1 MNKQLWRFTVVQNP
15 AMLDALAAVI
25 REEAGRDP
33 AYHFHGANVLILAS
47 NERDNPHGVE
57 DCACAL
63 ENMFLAAHALGI
75 GSVWINQFKGICD
88 RPRVRGLLTRL
99 HLPDTHIVL
108 GCAAL
113 GYAARPRRLRSKNG
127 TWWNGCSDR
136 RRREKNRVGRRVSG
150 MAIRFLNAGRRTG
163 QETPSAPCSLAWAVY
178 RS

>member
-1 MNKQLWRFTVVQNP
+1 MDALENLMTRRSIRAFTEEAVPQEALERIVGAARYAPSGMNKQLWRFTVVQNP

-113 GYAARPRRLRSKNG
+113 GYAARP
-127 TWWNGCSDR
+127 
-136 RRREKNRVGRRVSG
+136 
-150 MAIRFLNAGRRTG
+150 
-163 QETPSAPCSLAWAVY
+163 APPALKKRNVVEWVL
-178 RS
+178 

>member
-1 MNKQLWRFTVVQNP
+1 M
-15 AMLDALAAVI
+15 DALENLMTRRSIRAFTEDTVPAGGARADRRRRAVCAERHEQAALAVHGGTESGDA
-25 REEAGRDP
+25 RRARRRDP
-33 AYHFHGANVLILAS
+33 GRSGTGPDYHFYHANVLILAS

-113 GYAARPRRLRSKNG
+113 GYAAP
-127 TWWNGCSDR
+127 
-136 RRREKNRVGRRVSG
+136 
-150 MAIRFLNAGRRTG
+150 A
-163 QETPSAPCSLAWAVY
+163 APPALKKRNVVEWVL
-178 RS
+178 